1 MISALSI
8 DHLLTRESSAPD
20 ELLFH
25 YTSRESLRT
34 ILESGNLRLNTLDR
48 INDPRERSEW
58 IADKIVIPPGD
69 ITAHSLAGQDEV
81 LGQIDTVLRLGA
93 RVARLTSDR
102 ARSSELAASTYFHRG
117 WGRARMW
124 EQYGQQRQGAVLVFD
139 KMALIESIDEERKV
153 ADGDSSPSARCR
165 TSTARSRSRWRVGTR
180 PRPPPGCAAESGRT
194 RTRRPWRAR

>member
-58 IADKIVIPPGD
+58 IADKIVIPPGGHHRPLSRG
-69 ITAHSLAGQDEV
+69 TGR
-81 LGQIDTVLRLGA
+81 GTR
-93 RVARLTSDR
+93 SDR
-102 ARSSELAASTYFHRG
+102 HG
-117 WGRARMW
+117 
-124 EQYGQQRQGAVLVFD
+124 
-139 KMALIESIDEERKV
+139 
-153 ADGDSSPSARCR
+153 SA
-165 TSTARSRSRWRVGTR
+165 
-180 PRPPPGCAAESGRT
+180 PGS
-194 RTRRPWRAR
+194 TRRPPHV